1 MRSDL
6 VLPLSFLVLRKRYLS
21 PPLGPMCGDQRV
33 EANDEGPF
41 WRRCDWRH
49 GALAPLSSSFTVF
62 CVLEV
67 RLSIPLQLLR
77 FLECEVRCVAS
88 IAEVL
93 DERVEAA
100 RGTHRHPIVAL
111 LVPPRARGAGVVRR
125 DPRRVL
131 HPSAANGA
139 RHRGSARFCS
149 RKVVRARVLK
159 EGRRT
164 RNA

>member
-6 VLPLSFLVLRKRYLS
+6 VLPLSFLGLVKRYLS

-41 WRRCDWRH
+41 WRRYDWLH
-49 GALAPLSSSFTVF
+49 LTLAPLSSIFGAY
-62 CVLEV
+62 CVVEV

-77 FLECEVRCVAS
+77 VLECEVRCVAK

-93 DERVEAA
+93 DEGLEAA
-100 RGTHRHPIVAL
+100 RGALRHAIIAL
-111 LVPPRARGAGVVRR
+111 LVSPRARGGGVVRR
-125 DPRRVL
+125 NPRRAL

-139 RHRGSARFCS
+139 GHRGSARF
-149 RKVVRARVLK
+149 VQ
-159 EGRRT
+159 GR
-164 RNA
+164 

>member
-1 MRSDL
+1 MLSDE
-6 VLPLSFLVLRKRYLS
+6 VTLRKRHL
-21 PPLGPMCGDQRV
+21 PPLDGPMCGNQRV

-49 GALAPLSSSFTVF
+49 GALAPFSSTFTAF

-77 FLECEVRCVAS
+77 VLEGEVRCVAK

-93 DERVEAA
+93 DERIEAA
-100 RGTHRHPIVAL
+100 RGALRHPIVAL
-111 LVPPRARGAGVVRR
+111 LVSPRARGAGVVRR

-139 RHRGSARFCS
+139 RHRGSARFFPGGS
-149 RKVVRARVLK
+149 FER
-159 EGRRT
+159 GS
-164 RNA
+164 